1 MADDDKTNLPDII
14 PEVDRREV
22 IRGGIATLGRA
33 FMGSLPGAISDLT
46 PADIIPTIKVA
57 PPMSITAAFSQLLK
71 RSEELSEGVGTLTEE
86 VTGIADG
93 NAMAEAASE
102 VITGGDTTAFYDA
115 VERYDEWYGDSGE
128 WDEEGEHGQ
137 YSDSPDR
144 MNLQDYIDHVDTS
157 SSVVSNAMKDLKRS
171 FKEEY
176 PDDFVDWLFDT
187 DKGKDIFSKK
197 ITDIQYALD
206 DAEFTEHGHPLQSWK
221 LPLPDPAGMSEG
233 PEIYRELPREELGE
247 DQRNAFDL
255 LENEVIPTL
264 IREAIP
270 EYEKE
275 KKVKIEDIPW
285 EAVPENPKLPSPVEE
300 GIKKVAK
307 STATH
312 GLGRLLNQL
321 ATKKD
326 KGTKQIEGPKES
338 KPSLNRLLNALTI
351 FRRTSP
357 IGVAASVM
365 WPTPTA
371 HDDDLDFQ
379 IPVDR

>member
-1 MADDDKTNLPDII
+1 MADDDKKINLPDII

-46 PADIIPTIKVA
+46 PADIIPTTKVA
-57 PPMSITAAFSQLLK
+57 SPMSITGAFAQLLN
-71 RSEELSEGVGTLTEE
+71 RSNNLEEKVADLSWYIHPIV
-86 VTGIADG
+86 DG
-93 NAMAEAASE
+93 NDSIEAAGNVIRGRDIESINDAIQNLVDQDLEFEESGGPTEPIWQGREDLERTMDEIDSE
-102 VITGGDTTAFYDA
+102 VIRVLDNTKKLKTAF
-115 VERYDEWYGDSGE
+115 
-128 WDEEGEHGQ
+128 
-137 YSDSPDR
+137 
-144 MNLQDYIDHVDTS
+144 
-157 SSVVSNAMKDLKRS
+157 
-171 FKEEY
+171 KEDY

-187 DKGKDIFSKK
+187 DKGKSILADTIDN
-197 ITDIQYALD
+197 ILYDNQYED
-206 DAEFTEHGHPLQSWK
+206 NYPLQSWK

-275 KKVKIEDIPW
+275 KKVKIKDIPW

-307 STATH
+307 ATATH

-357 IGVAASVM
+357 IGAAASVM
-365 WPTPTA
+365 RPTPTA
-371 HDDDLDFQ
+371 HDDHYDFQ